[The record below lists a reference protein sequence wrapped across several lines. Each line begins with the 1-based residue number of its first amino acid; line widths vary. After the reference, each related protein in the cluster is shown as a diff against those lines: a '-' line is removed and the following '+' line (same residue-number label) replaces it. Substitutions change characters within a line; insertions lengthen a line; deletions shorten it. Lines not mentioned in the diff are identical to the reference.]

1 MRMFSIENHI
11 FETGSQV
18 FKKKFTFCF
27 KNYVIL
33 AEKNPQQLRFGYDAL
48 ISMSSYSLSLMSIA
62 ENIFDTTVSR
72 KFHNVFYLK

>member
-1 MRMFSIENHI
+1 MFSIENHI

-33 AEKNPQQLRFGYDAL
+33 AEKTHYNLDL
-48 ISMSSYSLSLMSIA
+48 DMML
-62 ENIFDTTVSR
+62 
-72 KFHNVFYLK
+72 